1 MLHLNTVLRYH
12 TFPRVVLSW
21 DNIFIPYDF
30 LGWIQRHLVQLLN
43 LRNSTLMTR
52 YLKETGLERKLEA
65 SFFNQN
71 NLWRNSTQSMEWEV
85 SCLWVIVPL
94 KKRFFFFLFSCSPQ
108 IKEERGTDCDGLWN
122 QTDLSSTPSTSTYG
136 LCESWASY
144 FNLPDFSF
152 LFSKAD

>member
-1 MLHLNTVLRYH
+1 MMNSKLSFMLHLNTVLRYH
-12 TFPRVVLSW
+12 TFPRIVLSW

-52 YLKETGLERKLEA
+52 YLKETGLERKSEV

-85 SCLWVIVPL
+85 SCLWVIVAL
-94 KKRFFFFLFSCSPQ
+94 NRDFFFPFFMFSTNQ
-108 IKEERGTDCDGLWN
+108 RRKRYWLWW
-122 QTDLSSTPSTSTYG
+122 TL
-136 LCESWASY
+136 ESDRSE
-144 FNLPDFSF
+144 FNT
-152 LFSKAD
+152 